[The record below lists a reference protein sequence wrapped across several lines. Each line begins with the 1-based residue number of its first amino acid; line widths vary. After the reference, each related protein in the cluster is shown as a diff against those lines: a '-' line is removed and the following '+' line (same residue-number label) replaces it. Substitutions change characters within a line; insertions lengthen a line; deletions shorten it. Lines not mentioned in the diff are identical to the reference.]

1 MMQHQMMH
9 KHAGNEEGGK
19 ENESC
24 GMAGGCPMHGMMMK
38 DWTTSTMIA
47 TSDGGVVVRQ
57 GVKIYKYDK
66 ELNLVKEVELKMD
79 MDAMAKAMN
88 EMKEKCPWCKSAM
101 EEKEKGA
108 AKEEKAPVKKE
119 MPKQEKK

>member
-1 MMQHQMMH
+1 MH
-9 KHAGNEEGGK
+9 E
-19 ENESC
+19 
-24 GMAGGCPMHGMMMK
+24 MMMK
-38 DWTTSTMIA
+38 NCMAGTMIA

-79 MDAMAKAMN
+79 MDAMVKAMN
-88 EMKEKCPWCKSAM
+88 EMKEKCPWCKPAT

-108 AKEEKAPVKKE
+108 AKEEKAPAKKE
-119 MPKQEKK
+119 MQKQEKK